1 MHPSP
6 RQMIEF
12 FGFRRLPV
20 EGTLYTETYRSGGE
34 GEGGLPA
41 GTAMIGMYCNEP
53 LSLSCFHRLAHD
65 EVWHFYLGDP
75 LVLYLLHPDGT
86 SEEVVMGPE
95 VLAGQKVQ
103 FTVPAGVWQGGCL
116 AEGGEYAVFGCT
128 MAPGF
133 TPGCFEAGLAERLI
147 EQYPGRAEII
157 KKLSVNGPETRISEW
172 L

>member
-1 MHPSP
+1 MHPSTA
-6 RQMIEF
+6 QIIAH
-12 FGFRRLPV
+12 FGFKPLPV
-20 EGTLYTETYRSGGE
+20 EGTLYIETYRSGHE
-34 GEGGLPA
+34 LREGLPT
-41 GTAMIGMYCNEP
+41 GTAMIGMYCNDP

-75 LVLYLLHPDGT
+75 LILYLLYPDGT

-116 AEGGEYAVFGCT
+116 VEGGQYAVFGCT

-133 TPGCFEAGLAERLI
+133 TPGCFEAGLAEQLI
-147 EQYPGRAEII
+147 EQYPGRAGII
-157 KKLSVNGPETRISEW
+157 RKLGVNGMETSMPER